1 LAPVATEGGP
11 IASSDPA
18 ASSPSTVV
26 EHAASAPP
34 SLVLEGVSVQFGGL
48 HALSDV
54 SFQVNSGEIVGLI
67 GPNGAGK
74 TTVFNVICGFVK
86 PTAGHVQFP
95 MAKSWKGDSLAIR
108 VVLWLPR
115 AIGRRSSVARRM
127 GHRFTQAGRAIATFV
142 GRCGSMARSGASRVL
157 RIVRVQVPEKNR
169 HLRPSQ
175 LARAGVSRTLQ
186 GVGLFPH
193 LTVLENVMAGGQT
206 RPHGGF
212 FTSLFALPQGVR
224 ADRMLRDE
232 ALSQLDRLGVASFA
246 ARMPGEIPYGV
257 AKKVAVARALMCRPS
272 LLLLDEPASG
282 LDESELEE
290 FAAHIVELRS
300 EMAVLL
306 VEHNMGFVM
315 PLVDRL
321 VVLDFGEVIATG
333 RPSDV
338 QQDPAVIEAYLGV
351 EQ

>member
-1 LAPVATEGGP
+1 MATEGAP
-11 IASSDPA
+11 TASSDPA
-18 ASSPSTVV
+18 ASSPQAVV
-26 EHAASAPP
+26 EHASAAAA
-34 SLVLEGVSVQFGGL
+34 SLVLERVSVQFGGL

-95 MAKSWKGDSLAIR
+95 MAKSWKKETLAIR
-108 VVLWLPR
+108 IVLWLPR
-115 AIGRRSSVARRM
+115 AIGRRSSLARRL

-142 GRCGSMARSGASRVL
+142 RRVL
-157 RIVRVQVPEKNR
+157 RIVRVRVPEKNR

-224 ADRMLRDE
+224 ADRVLRDE

-246 ARMPGEIPYGV
+246 PRMPGEIPYGV

-300 EMAVLL
+300 DMAVLL

-351 EQ
+351 QQ